1 MSLFRKK
8 SHRVSMMIRN
18 HTIRYVE
25 TIKPNVIINYGERR
39 LPYGVIEEGNIIER
53 ETLLTILEECVENW
67 KIKGAKLQFC
77 VPDPYML
84 IRNTT
89 VPFDI
94 PDDEVQGHLYL
105 ELGETLH
112 LPFED
117 PILETN
123 VIGEKD
129 GEKQIILIASPE
141 HIISNYVEL
150 LEEAK
155 VKPEVADI
163 TPLAMYRLFYSQH
176 STSQAEHYLMIQV
189 NLDSVDMTVFH
200 QDIPIFTRHL
210 PLSMESKQWDVK
222 MGRSGIEEWVY
233 IGDEKDLIGKIQ
245 DIVLEVERII
255 NFYHFSLH
263 KGNESVT
270 QIRIGGDHPF
280 VGLLME
286 RAKQSINIPIQK
298 IVDTPYHT
306 KAGEDIPERFF
317 DCIGL
322 SLHGYLT

>member
-1 MSLFRKK
+1 MSLFKGK

-39 LPYGVIEEGNIIER
+39 LPYGVIDEGNIIER

-67 KIKGAKLQFC
+67 RIKGAKLQFC

-89 VPFDI
+89 VPIQI
-94 PDDEVQGHLYL
+94 PDDEVKGHLYL

-117 PILETN
+117 PVFDTN
-123 VIGEKD
+123 IIGEKD
-129 GEKQIILIASPE
+129 GEKQIILVASPE

-150 LEEAK
+150 LEEVK
-155 VKPEVADI
+155 LKPEVADI
-163 TPLAMYRLFYSQH
+163 TPLAMYRLLYSQQ
-176 STSQAEHYLMIQV
+176 STSQAEHYLIIHA

-210 PLSMESKQWDVK
+210 ALSMEERQWDVK
-222 MGRSGIEEWVY
+222 MGRSGMDEWTY
-233 IGDEKDLIGKIQ
+233 IGDENDLIGKIQ
-245 DIVLEVERII
+245 DIILEIERII

-263 KGNESVT
+263 KGNERVT
-270 QIRIGGDHPF
+270 QIRMGGDHPY
-280 VGLLME
+280 LDILME
-286 RAKQSINIPIQK
+286 QAKKSIDIPILK
-298 IVDTPYHT
+298 IVDIPFQT
-306 KAGEDIPERFF
+306 KSNEDIPDRFY
-317 DCIGL
+317 DCVGL